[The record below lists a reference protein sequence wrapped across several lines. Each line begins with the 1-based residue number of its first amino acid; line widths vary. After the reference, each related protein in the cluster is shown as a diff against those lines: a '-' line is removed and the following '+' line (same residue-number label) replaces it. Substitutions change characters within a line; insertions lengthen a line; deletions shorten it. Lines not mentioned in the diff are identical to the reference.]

1 MNFLRL
7 CAEHLH
13 RQYAQ
18 QMDKICV
25 ILPTR
30 RSGSVLQQ
38 YFKELKIKHLPEVS
52 DIELWVAKL
61 TGMENTNP
69 VLLLLELYEV
79 FSEVDKKTKLEKFTG
94 WGYILLKDFDQID
107 RNLIDAEKLFQ
118 NLCDIKNLE
127 RWKLGEERITPKV
140 GEYFQLWENL
150 GYTYQTFRERLTSQN
165 QAYSGMMYRQLA
177 ENAEQI
183 LLHQSPFEKYIFIG
197 FNALS
202 QAEEKIFKTL
212 IDHQKAEIIWD
223 SDEYYMQDQTEN
235 KAGLFLKKYKH
246 HWASTNWKFQS
257 EYLQKSEKEI
267 TIIQVAN
274 ASMQGKVA
282 NQLLK
287 NWSLPQSPTPAL
299 PEGEGESLPP
309 APSEGGGVIVPPP
322 SEGARGRLLG
332 LEWADLLMPDTG
344 IVLAD
349 EQILMTVLHSLDEL
363 FANLNITIGL
373 SLKDSAIFNL
383 VDTLFEQYQTLIRD
397 KETDQVKF
405 SHRTIIRL
413 LSHPFV
419 RQFERRHTAGLYTAS
434 GTSTIENPEVSDNE
448 VISENQIETDSDF
461 GGEDTRLEVPLV
473 ENEKSSLPDTKSLVL
488 LLVQFINRNNLIFL
502 GKDEIMSLVDSELFQ
517 EKIAEEPGLV
527 AYCQQANAILKPLF
541 EVLFARWK
549 GTYDLIDALEEI
561 TKLLY
566 NEENYFESAYFQ
578 EFDKILKQLKY
589 FVGHKPEYIDI
600 RTFKIFLY
608 QAFREAKFE
617 FESNKETPLQLMGIN
632 ETRNLDFEN
641 LIILSVNET
650 TLPRSKKMSSFIP
663 IDVAQSYGIPTYQEQ
678 DAIVSY
684 HFYRLLQRAKNV
696 ALVYVAPSDT
706 YGGKEKSRFILQL
719 QSDLVRINPQIKIK
733 EMTARFRPQVAPP
746 DNPLVFAKGE
756 YEIQKIKDNFQKGLT
771 PSHINSFV
779 TCSLQYY
786 FGQIAEIGRSVAVE
800 ETLGADKIGS
810 LIHEI
815 LEEVYRE
822 LAQENK
828 FIAAEDIEKTIPS
841 VQSRVEEKFNLDKY
855 ANYVITG
862 QNFIAQKVTTQFIER
877 FLHRQIEEIADN
889 NAPFEILTLE
899 NREAD
904 DESENLK
911 LNLYADLEVEISAEK
926 IPILLKGVTDRIDK
940 VKDLVRIVD
949 YKTAKVDGKQ
959 VKLGKQ
965 DIAKLV
971 SDRQLDKVRQLWL
984 YKYIVAKRVLQ
995 SQGKGFKV
1003 GDYQILE
1010 NEPISAGI
1018 YSLRNLQEGFIEIK
1032 SGDKDTSAF
1041 PETLKEFVKESENY
1055 LQEIAQNMLDPEQS
1069 FKRTD
1074 DIDACKYCNYKDIC
1088 GR

>member
-13 RQYAQ
+13 REYAH
-18 QMDKICV
+18 QMDKICI

-30 RSGSVLQQ
+30 RSGLVLQQ
-38 YFKELKIKHLPEVS
+38 YFKELKIKALPEIT
-52 DIELWVAKL
+52 DIELWVAQL

-150 GYTYQTFRERLTSQN
+150 GYTYQTFRERLSSQN

-212 IDHQKAEIIWD
+212 IDHQKAEVIWD
-223 SDEYYMQDQTEN
+223 ADEYYMQDHTEN
-235 KAGLFLKKYKH
+235 KAGWFLKKYKH

-267 TIIQVAN
+267 TVIQVAN
-274 ASMQGKVA
+274 ASMQGKVV

-287 NWSLPQSPTPAL
+287 NWSLTPPSPPLTG
-299 PEGEGESLPP
+299 GEQ
-309 APSEGGGVIVPPP
+309 VFPP
-322 SEGARGRLLG
+322 SEGAGGRLSG
-332 LEWADLLMPDTG
+332 DFADLMMPDTG

-349 EQILMTVLHSLDEL
+349 EQILMTVLHSLDEP

-383 VDTLFEQYQTLIRD
+383 IDTLFEQYQTLIRD

-413 LSHPFV
+413 LSHPFI
-419 RQFERRHTAGLYTAS
+419 RQFERRHTASLYAHLANELNENKEIVDNQ
-434 GTSTIENPEVSDNE
+434 GVIENESSQE
-448 VISENQIETDSDF
+448 LETESE
-461 GGEDTRLEVPLV
+461 LV
-473 ENEKSSLPDTKSLVL
+473 ETLLEDLPLANDKTPLTETKSLVL

-502 GKDEIMSLVDSELFQ
+502 GKEEIMTLIESDLFQ
-517 EKIAEEPGLV
+517 EKIAEEPGL
-527 AYCQQANAILKPLF
+527 AEYCRQANEILKPLF

-549 GTYDLIDALEEI
+549 GTYDLIDALDEI
-561 TKLLY
+561 IKLLY

-617 FESNKETPLQLMGIN
+617 FEGNKETPLQLMGIN
-632 ETRNLDFEN
+632 ETRNLDFDN
-641 LIILSVNET
+641 LIMLSVNET
-650 TLPRSKKMSSFIP
+650 ALPRSKKMSSFIP

-719 QSDLVRINPQIKIK
+719 QSDLVRINPKIKIK
-733 EMTARFRPQVAPP
+733 ELSARFRPQTEIE
-746 DNPLVFAKGE
+746 DQPLKFAKGE
-756 YEIQKIKDNFQKGLT
+756 NEIQKIKDNFLKGLT

-786 FGQIAEIGRSVAVE
+786 FGQIAEIGRTVAVE

-815 LEEVYRE
+815 LEEIYRE

-828 FIAAEDIEKTIPS
+828 FIAAEDIEKSIPS
-841 VQSRVEEKFNLDKY
+841 VQTRVEEKFNLDKY
-855 ANYVITG
+855 VNYVITG

-877 FLHRQIEEIADN
+877 FLHRQMEEIADN

-899 NREAD
+899 NHEAD
-904 DESENLK
+904 DDSENLK
-911 LNLYADLEVEISAEK
+911 LNLFADLEVMIQDEK
-926 IPILLKGVTDRIDK
+926 VPILLKGVTDRIDK

-949 YKTAKVDGKQ
+949 YKTAKVEGKQ

-965 DIAKLV
+965 DIRKLV

-984 YKYIVAKRVLQ
+984 YKYIVAKRVME
-995 SQGKGFKV
+995 SKGKGFKV

-1018 YSLRNLQEGFIEIK
+1018 YSLRNLGEGFIEIK

-1055 LQEIAQNMLDPEQS
+1055 LKEIAENMLDPAQPFQKTE
-1069 FKRTD
+1069 